1 MGGYVRIIIA
11 AIIWGSL
18 GTIVRLIDLPVPVMV
33 FYRTFFAAISVLVL
47 IAGQRKI
54 ERLAVGKNIY
64 LLFCIG
70 ALLALNWTSFFYSVR
85 LTSIANAV
93 LITYTAPI
101 YVALLAPVILK
112 EKVERITIVTLLIS
126 VIGMVLIASPAAMGF
141 GMRDL
146 AGIAWAFVS
155 AISYAVLVILAKP
168 LTARINILSMIFFE
182 ETFCALILSPSLFL
196 FKFSVSPP
204 TMLILFVLGA
214 FHTALAAALYLSG
227 LRTVKAQQAGIFTYL
242 DPVSAVFF
250 AAVILGELPSLT
262 TIAGGLLIIV
272 SGLILVLVTRR
283 RIEAEIV
290 SE

>member
-1 MGGYVRIIIA
+1 M
-11 AIIWGSL
+11 
-18 GTIVRLIDLPVPVMV
+18 RLIDLPVPVMV
-33 FYRTFFAAISVLVL
+33 FYRTFFAALSVLVL
-47 IAGQRKI
+47 VVGQRKT
-54 ERLAVGKNIY
+54 EKLAVGKNIY
-64 LLFCIG
+64 PLFFVG

-101 YVALLAPVILK
+101 YIALLAPVLLK
-112 EKVERITIVTLLIS
+112 ERIEKITIVTLLIS
-126 VIGMVLIASPAAMGF
+126 VIGIALIASPAAVGF
-141 GMRDL
+141 STRDL
-146 AGIAWAFVS
+146 AGITWAFIC
-155 AISYAVLVILAKP
+155 AISYAVLVIIAKP
-168 LTARINILSMIFFE
+168 LTARISVLAMIFFE
-182 ETFCALILSPSLFL
+182 ETFCALILAPTLFF
-196 FKFSVSPP
+196 FKFSVSPS

-214 FHTALAAALYLSG
+214 LHTALAAALYLSG

-250 AAVILGELPSLT
+250 AAIILGELPSLT

-272 SGLILVLVTRR
+272 SGLILVLVTRQ